1 MIRDCEEAAVN
12 AADEPG
18 CAPSDLL
25 NLMTAWRAQIGLQLK
40 GDLQVEGGQH
50 LTRDELQQG
59 MKSIIDI
66 LLDQNQQ
73 LVCCLAELERE
84 AVKRTVQMQKRL
96 QSTANTTRET
106 VHKMSEWGEEIQTI
120 ISKKHLAEEAALES
134 KYMVA
139 DLQKENRQLRNY
151 NDNLYSDV
159 QSLLSIINVART
171 TGNWEMDCVTFCV
184 ISPEEVYGPI
194 CHLSAQNTDGMA
206 TMDGKPDTLQS
217 PETEYPTKFS
227 ESLPA
232 LFTVLDE
239 SMAIQEPHAP
249 KSVESF
255 LRSSSC
261 NVKPRNVRRRLI
273 FDTAKKLSAPKPN
286 SRYKH
291 LGAPPVKKKSVATKS
306 YAEVGAQT
314 CAAPPIVGDMS
325 TQVNLSSLWREHDQN
340 KASSH
345 IHPLSLYTDNQRKS
359 SLADVESECAINFS
373 ESLPAMFTEW
383 HESVAIQEAPKSVKS
398 FLCSSTCKVKS
409 RNVRR
414 RLVFDT
420 AKKLS
425 APKHNARYKHL
436 GASPVKS
443 KSAAAKSCAEV
454 GTQTFAVPPTV
465 EDMCTQVNLSSALRK
480 LDQNKASSHI
490 HPLLVHT
497 DDQRKS
503 SHTNMKSECPI
514 NLSESVPAMFTVWD
528 ESVAIQDAP
537 KSVKSFLRSSTCKV
551 KSRNVRRRLVFD
563 SAKKLSVPKL
573 NSHYKHLGAS
583 PVKRD
588 SAAMKAYA
596 EVSAQTYSGAATV
609 AQHCA
614 DVGTQTFATPPTL
627 KEIGTQVDLS
637 SSLMK
642 NEQNESS
649 ATMLLLTGD
658 EKKSTAMMS
667 TQTDVEWETCLPSG
681 NETRDQELCSLKD
694 RLALAIQEA
703 QSKALLAMEL
713 QVHLDMSAK
722 EVELRDQVVSNLE
735 KKLSAARQ
743 ETDHL
748 KKQLTSVECELESV
762 KRISQKEKA
771 ETELCKS
778 ELEKMAVT
786 VKHLQDALVEYKKNG
801 AAASPTVL
809 PKVHDV

>member
-1 MIRDCEEAAVN
+1 MKKSFEGDLQRGLCLPRLEIPGATSRMIRDCEEAAVN

-217 PETEYPTKFS
+217 PET
-227 ESLPA
+227 
-232 LFTVLDE
+232 
-239 SMAIQEPHAP
+239 
-249 KSVESF
+249 
-255 LRSSSC
+255 
-261 NVKPRNVRRRLI
+261 
-273 FDTAKKLSAPKPN
+273 
-286 SRYKH
+286 
-291 LGAPPVKKKSVATKS
+291 
-306 YAEVGAQT
+306 
-314 CAAPPIVGDMS
+314 
-325 TQVNLSSLWREHDQN
+325 
-340 KASSH
+340 
-345 IHPLSLYTDNQRKS
+345 
-359 SLADVESECAINFS
+359 ECAINFS